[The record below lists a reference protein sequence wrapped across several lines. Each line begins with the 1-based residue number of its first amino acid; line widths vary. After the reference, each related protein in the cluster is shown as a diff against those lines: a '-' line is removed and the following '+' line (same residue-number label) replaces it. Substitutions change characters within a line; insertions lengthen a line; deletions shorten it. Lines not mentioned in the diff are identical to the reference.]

1 MALRRT
7 ATILI
12 AMVIS
17 ALAFIASADALDY
30 PTRSVRFVVGYP
42 AGGATD
48 IFARLIGQR
57 LSERLG
63 QQFVI
68 ENRPGAGTSIATEA
82 VVKAPP
88 DGYTLLMIGP
98 SSAVNG
104 KRPADRAFHAPLA
117 HEIVCPLIGK
127 SRGTHD
133 EDDGQKWRPAG
144 RARGGSG
151 DKSRNASGS
160 V

>member
-1 MALRRT
+1 MQLPRRKF
-7 ATILI
+7 LH
-12 AMVIS
+12 
-17 ALAFIASADALDY
+17 LAAGAAVVPAVSRAARAQTY
-30 PTRSVRFVVGYP
+30 PTRSVRIFVGFA
-42 AGGATD
+42 AGGSTD
-48 IFARLIGQR
+48 IAARLIGQW

-127 SRGTHD
+127 LRGTHD
-133 EDDGQKWRPAG
+133 ERYGAFW
-144 RARGGSG
+144 S
-151 DKSRNASGS
+151 
-160 V
+160 

>member
-1 MALRRT
+1 MKFPRRKF
-7 ATILI
+7 LH
-12 AMVIS
+12 
-17 ALAFIASADALDY
+17 LAAGAAAVPAVSRAARAQTY
-30 PTRSVRFVVGYP
+30 PTRSVRIFVGFA
-42 AGGATD
+42 AGGSTD
-48 IFARLIGQR
+48 IAARLIGQW

-127 SRGTHD
+127 LRGTHD
-133 EDDGQKWRPAG
+133 ERYGAFW
-144 RARGGSG
+144 S
-151 DKSRNASGS
+151 
-160 V
+160 